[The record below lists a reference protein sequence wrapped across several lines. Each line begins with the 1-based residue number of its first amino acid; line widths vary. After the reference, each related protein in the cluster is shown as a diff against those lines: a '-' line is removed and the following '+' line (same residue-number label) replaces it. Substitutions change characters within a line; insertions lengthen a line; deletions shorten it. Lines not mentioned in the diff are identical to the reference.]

1 MCESVDA
8 INASPGIEKR
18 RRSWVEAKVKAPVS
32 VKWLFEDDEGHPK
45 SENKS
50 ARSPTFVRLY
60 YILLY
65 TRRTQKVM
73 LLLQPPQP
81 SFLYCS
87 SSLILK
93 FGCAT
98 DAAAAKVVKFT
109 VNKNGSKSSKFQNM
123 MLRPK

>member
-1 MCESVDA
+1 MCVQHVDA

-65 TRRTQKVM
+65 TTNSK
-73 LLLQPPQP
+73 
-81 SFLYCS
+81 SH
-87 SSLILK
+87 
-93 FGCAT
+93 AT
-98 DAAAAKVVKFT
+98 TTAAAFI
-109 VNKNGSKSSKFQNM
+109 SI
-123 MLRPK
+123 LL